1 MISLSQPVQWK
12 VHVVKALTKI
22 LAVLAMIPFIG
33 LAHAQEPGEAWTLS
47 LGGKLYDN
55 HWLVIGKPV
64 PLKRNPD
71 YPSDL
76 KALPADTWRCVSC
89 HGWDYSGKDG
99 HLGKSRKPPIFA
111 SLRQAAGKQPAAL
124 KKAMLSPGHQAYLA
138 GLEKNSIDA
147 LARFISAGQFNAGK
161 LMPNGKSAGNA
172 LAGKDIFEGACIS
185 CHQADGKAYIEGE
198 AGDKPALGWVAQNR
212 PAQALH
218 KIINGVPGADMLS
231 LRFLAE
237 QSRAD
242 LLAYLQT
249 LDDSVD

>member
-1 MISLSQPVQWK
+1 MKSLAQMPALPMMI
-12 VHVVKALTKI
+12 A
-22 LAVLAMIPFIG
+22 AMLFIG
-33 LAHAQEPGEAWTLS
+33 AAHAQEPGEAWTLS
-47 LGGKLYDN
+47 QGGKLYDN
-55 HWLVIGKPV
+55 HWLVTGKPAPV
-64 PLKRNPD
+64 KRNPD
-71 YPSDL
+71 YPADV

-111 SLRQAAGKQPAAL
+111 SLRQAAGKKFADLKTAMLAPGHRAYVAAL
-124 KKAMLSPGHQAYLA
+124 DEG
-138 GLEKNSIDA
+138 SIDA
-147 LARFISAGQFNAGK
+147 LARFVSAGQFNAGK
-161 LMPNGKSAGNA
+161 LMPGGRSVGDAVAGRE
-172 LAGKDIFEGACIS
+172 IFEGACIS
-185 CHQADGKAYIEGE
+185 CHQADGKAFIEGE
-198 AGDKPALGWVAQNR
+198 AGDQPALGWVAKNR

-231 LRFLAE
+231 LRFLPE

>member
-1 MISLSQPVQWK
+1 MKFLARMSAMLMMI
-12 VHVVKALTKI
+12 
-22 LAVLAMIPFIG
+22 AVMQFTGSAR
-33 LAHAQEPGEAWTLS
+33 AQEPGEAWTLS

-55 HWLVIGKPV
+55 HWLVIGKPA
-64 PLKRNPD
+64 PAKRNPD
-71 YPSDL
+71 YPGDVQ
-76 KALPADTWRCVSC
+76 ALPADTWRCVSC

-99 HLGKSRKPPIFA
+99 HLGKSRKPPVFA
-111 SLRQAAGKQPAAL
+111 SLRQAAGKRFADL
-124 KKAMLSPGHQAYLA
+124 KRTMLAPGHQAYLA
-138 GLEKNSIDA
+138 VLDEGSIDA

-161 LMPNGKSAGNA
+161 LMPDGKSVGNA
-172 LAGKDIFEGACIS
+172 VAGKDIFEGACIS

-198 AGDKPALGWVAQNR
+198 VGDRPALGWVAQNR

-231 LRFLAE
+231 LRFLPE